1 MSHWRL
7 APDAWHAELGVWIA
21 GVWRRV
27 RVARVLAL
35 DAWVR
40 CRGVSSAQ
48 RLACDALGLTH
59 DFWRAAAGVWRLEFD
74 AWVTG
79 ARSLARGA

>member
-40 CRGVSSAQ
+40 CRGLVAPN
-48 RLACDALGLTH
+48 A
-59 DFWRAAAGVWRLEFD
+59 WRVMRWA
-74 AWVTG
+74 
-79 ARSLARGA
+79 